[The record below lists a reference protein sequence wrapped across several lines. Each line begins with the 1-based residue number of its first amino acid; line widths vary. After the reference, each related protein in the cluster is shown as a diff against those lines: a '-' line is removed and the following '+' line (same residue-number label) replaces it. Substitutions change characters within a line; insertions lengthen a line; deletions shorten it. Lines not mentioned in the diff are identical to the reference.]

1 MPRIKLATSDLNL
14 PFVLERRQFLVRL
27 IYSMTINRADRLT
40 LVKLE
45 YSYLPALEL
54 WPIIFSN
61 FKSKVIKNICT
72 QICQTRIQDRRS
84 RKCITLNVVY
94 PVV

>member
-45 YSYLPALEL
+45 YTSQHQSCGRLYLAL
-54 WPIIFSN
+54 SR
-61 FKSKVIKNICT
+61 
-72 QICQTRIQDRRS
+72 TRLLKTSALKYVRQEYRTGEAGS
-84 RKCITLNVVY
+84 V
-94 PVV
+94 